1 MRNDRPLDLNEKK
14 IDQFRSFLLGY
25 GRFTGIKNI
34 TLIKIL
40 YVTYS
45 NLFEKH
51 DKLLY
56 IVIDPIDFERDP
68 I

>member
-1 MRNDRPLDLNEKK
+1 MNGNVDR
-14 IDQFRSFLLGY
+14 FRSFLPGY
-25 GRFTGIKNI
+25 GAFTGIQN
-34 TLIKIL
+34 LILNKVF

-45 NLFEKH
+45 TIFDKH

-56 IVIDPIDFERDP
+56 IVIGPIDFERDP